1 MFALNKLSLPDY
13 HVPLGHCV
21 HDCPL
26 IDLSLLQSAWK
37 RIENGL
43 GVRQFCKSLN
53 VFFLASTESQKSGAP
68 GKKLDHSVVK
78 YVLFSFFLLSQ

>member
-1 MFALNKLSLPDY
+1 M
-13 HVPLGHCV
+13 

-26 IDLSLLQSAWK
+26 IHLSLLLSAWK

-43 GVRQFCKSLN
+43 GVRQVCKSLN
-53 VFFLASTESQKSGAP
+53 VFFLASRERQKSGAS
-68 GKKLDHSVVK
+68 GKELDHSVVE